1 MHAWKKYLFLSIIIL
16 IFLFLRL
23 YHLRES
29 FNFGSDQGATLLETY
44 NVYQEKK
51 WTLISA
57 GGSSWT
63 SSGRYIFFSSLL
75 YYILMPVLILA
86 RWNPLSV
93 SYFLIFLQLVSLVII
108 YEILTL
114 IHKDRATAAIFAVLF
129 SFSPDLVNYS
139 RFVWSPNFLIPIS
152 AMILAFILLL
162 RTPFKKKGLISLFL
176 GLLFAAGFQI
186 NYSFILVM
194 AVSMIWII
202 LQKRLQARHFFL
214 MFTAF
219 LIGISPLLLFEFRH
233 DFYNLRTF
241 LLILTQKGKTDSAF
255 RFNDHYILG
264 LIPMV
269 VYFLSVIFG
278 KLKKISR
285 IITFVFIMIF
295 VIYSAAVILPY
306 PKRGFTMVEGWNY
319 PGVKKTA
326 SIILSQRKSKYNIVD
341 LLTGDTRAMG
351 LRYLLTIEGSPPMS
365 VTNYPKSEYLFIY
378 SKDPIDKILKGSL
391 WEIDTVKPVNVI
403 NRWYIQNGIYLYLVE
418 KVKKND

>member
-1 MHAWKKYLFLSIIIL
+1 MNGLKKYTFLSIIIL

-23 YHLRES
+23 YHLPES
-29 FNFGSDQGATLLETY
+29 LNFGSDQGATLLETY

-51 WTLISA
+51 LTLISA

-108 YEILTL
+108 YEILDR
-114 IHKDRATAAIFAVLF
+114 IHQKGLNAAFFAVLF
-129 SFSPDLVNYS
+129 SFSPVLVNYS
-139 RFVWSPNFLIPIS
+139 RFVWSPNFLIPI
-152 AMILAFILLL
+152 AAAILAFILVL
-162 RTPFKKKGLISLFL
+162 RTFQKKRDLISLFL

-194 AVSMIWII
+194 AVSLIWII
-202 LQKRLQARHFFL
+202 LQKRMQARHFLL

-219 LIGISPLLLFEFRH
+219 LIGISPLLLFELRH
-233 DFYNLRTF
+233 DFYNIRTL

-255 RFNDHYILG
+255 RFNYHYILG
-264 LIPMV
+264 LIPYV
-269 VYFLSVIFG
+269 LYFLSVILG

-285 IITFVFIMIF
+285 IITFIIIMIF

-306 PKRGFTMVEGWNY
+306 PKSGFTMVEGWNY
-319 PGVKKTA
+319 PGEKKATA
-326 SIILSQRKSKYNIVD
+326 VILSQRKSKYNIVD

-351 LRYLLTIEGSPPMS
+351 LRYLLTMEGSPPMS
-365 VTNYPKSEYLFIY
+365 VTDYPKSEYLFIY
-378 SKDPIDKILKGSL
+378 SKDSIDKILKGSL
-391 WEIDTVKPVNVI
+391 WEIDTVKPVNVV
-403 NRWYIQNGIYLYLVE
+403 NKWYIQNGIYLYLLGKQE
-418 KVKKND
+418 K